1 MAQKITLSIAGRRYQ
16 LEVNSPE
23 EESIMRKAAEQIN
36 QQVSLYDRK
45 YSTVQ
50 TLDKLAFIAL
60 SNTVA
65 MLKYRDEKTTLQN
78 AVDALSGELDSYLK
92 GIDR

>member
-1 MAQKITLSIAGRRYQ
+1 MAQKISLSISGRRYQ

-23 EESIMRKAAEQIN
+23 EESIMRKAADQIN
-36 QQVSLYDRK
+36 QQISIYDRR
-45 YSTVQ
+45 YSNVWPQ
-50 TLDKLAFIAL
+50 DRLAFIAL

-65 MLKYRDEKTTLQN
+65 MLKYLDEKTALQN
-78 AVDALSGELDSYLK
+78 AALALSNELDSYLK

>member
-1 MAQKITLSIAGRRYQ
+1 
-16 LEVNSPE
+16 
-23 EESIMRKAAEQIN
+23 MRKAADQIN
-36 QQVSLYDRK
+36 QQISLYDRK

-65 MLKYRDEKTTLQN
+65 MLNYRDEKTNLQN
-78 AVDALSGELDSYLK
+78 AVNSLSGELDSYLK